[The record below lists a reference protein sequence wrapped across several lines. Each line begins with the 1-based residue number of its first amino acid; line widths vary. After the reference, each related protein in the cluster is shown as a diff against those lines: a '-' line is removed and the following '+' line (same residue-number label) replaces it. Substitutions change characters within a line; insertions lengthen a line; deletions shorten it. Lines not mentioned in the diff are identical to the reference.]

1 MTDPERGK
9 VSSNVSLFRMYA
21 EEKDHDIAG
30 VLVNDYYGF
39 RIDYSSVGQLFS
51 YLDEFLDY
59 VNFPMAGTMRRTFG
73 EGEPGRRE
81 TMPEHVK
88 DAGDG
93 VTPDRPP
100 DFMLHVQFRQGATW
114 QGTLSRADRQTTRRF
129 RSELELITLIMNALD
144 IGMNQD
150 L

>member
-1 MTDPERGK
+1 MNDPERGK
-9 VSSNVSLFRMYA
+9 ISANISLFRMYA
-21 EEKDHDIAG
+21 EKKDHDLAG

-59 VNFPMAGTMRRTFG
+59 VNFPMAATRRRTFG
-73 EGEPGRRE
+73 ESAPEKRE
-81 TMPEHVK
+81 AMPEHVK
-88 DAGDG
+88 DVEDG
-93 VTPDRPP
+93 AIPDRQP
-100 DFMLHVQFRQGATW
+100 DFILHVQFRQGATW
-114 QGTLSRADRQTTRRF
+114 QGTLRRADRQTTRRF

-144 IGMNQD
+144 IERGKD